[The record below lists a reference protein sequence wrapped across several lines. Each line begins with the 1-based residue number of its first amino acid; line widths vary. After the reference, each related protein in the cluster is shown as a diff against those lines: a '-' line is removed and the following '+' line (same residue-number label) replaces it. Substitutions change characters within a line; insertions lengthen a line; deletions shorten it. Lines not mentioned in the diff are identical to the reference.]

1 MKLYELRKIIENGGF
16 DEKFVSL
23 YDASA
28 VLSQRDRY
36 IFALD
41 KFASVFGE
49 SRDVNIY
56 SVAGR
61 SELAGNHTDHN
72 NGKVIAASVNL
83 DMIAVASANG
93 TTTINLKSDGFK
105 KLCIDYTVYD
115 EPNEKHFGTS
125 ASLIAGMARGFLQ
138 KGYKAGGF
146 DAYCTSNVL
155 RGSGLSS
162 SAAFEDMIG
171 NILNHEFNAGAV
183 SNVEIAKLSQYAENV
198 YFGKPCGLMDQIA
211 CAYGG
216 IVSIDFE
223 DAKNPKIEKI
233 DFDLTRVGYNLC
245 IVNTGGNHADLTEDY
260 ALVPYEM
267 QSLASFFDKTVLR
280 ECKKDDVIS
289 NAAEIRKKYGDRA
302 FMRAIHFF
310 DENERVDLMKNALQN
325 NDLNTYL
332 NNVIDSGKSSF
343 CYLQNVYTNKNIF
356 EQGLSL
362 ALCLT
367 EGFIRGKDGAFR
379 VHGGGFAGTV
389 QAYIKESDVNE
400 YRALMD
406 SVFGEGACLVLRV
419 RADGAIKVTV

>member
-61 SELAGNHTDHN
+61 SKLAGNHTDHN